1 MDVFI
6 GSLML
11 VPYNFEPR
19 GYAFCDGRL
28 LSIAQYTALFSLLGN
43 QFGGDGKSTFALP
56 DLRGRVPIGA
66 GQGPGLRNYSQAVPG
81 GNEAVTLTAQQMP
94 AHVHELKATNGAA
107 TLSDPNGAL
116 LGRTPP
122 DVGNIYSTGGA
133 ANAQLTPQTAAP
145 SGRSLPHENRS
156 PYQALNWVIAL
167 AGIFPPRP

>member
-19 GYAFCDGRL
+19 GFAFCDGRL
-28 LSIAQYTALFSLLGN
+28 LSIAQYTALFALLGN
-43 QFGGDGKSTFALP
+43 QFGGDGKSSFALP

-66 GQGPGLRNYSQAVPG
+66 GQGPGLRNYPQALPG
-81 GNEAVTLTAQQMP
+81 GSETVTLTAQQMA
-94 AHVHELKATNGAA
+94 AHVHDLKATNAPA
-107 TLSDPNGAL
+107 TLSKPDGVL
-116 LGRTPP
+116 LGRIPP
-122 DVGNIYSTGGA
+122 DVGNIYSAGGV
-133 ANAQLTPQTAAP
+133 ANTQLAPQTAAP

-167 AGIFPPRP
+167 TGIFPTRP